1 MATKSF
7 TKIILLCLNL
17 NYTKSVLTVP
27 KLLNMQRF
35 LEFCEFCTDAQSK
48 IISNLE
54 NVERDLSTGSNTK
67 FVLDPWSRGRPESS
81 VEGEGIT
88 SVLQRGN
95 VFEKAAVSTTFT
107 SGILSLERAKAISG
121 RKMDPNNQSNNLVG
135 TKYYAAALSLVLHS
149 KSPKVPTFRSDIRY
163 FELDD
168 GTGWFGGG
176 ADLTPYLLFESDA
189 KSFHNSLKK
198 TCDKYSK
205 TLYPQMKKNCDNYF
219 YIPSRGE
226 HRGIGGVF
234 FDDLECIDELSNSNT
249 INSKSSEL
257 DLVKKFTYDIC
268 NTFMPSYL
276 PIVYE
281 RHNLP
286 YTEDERHWQ
295 LLRRGRYIE
304 FNMLYDRGV
313 KFGLVPGGRIEAVM
327 VSCPP
332 LVAWDY
338 NYIPKE
344 GKESELMKILKTPI
358 DWV

>member
-1 MATKSF
+1 
-7 TKIILLCLNL
+7 
-17 NYTKSVLTVP
+17 
-27 KLLNMQRF
+27 
-35 LEFCEFCTDAQSK
+35 
-48 IISNLE
+48 
-54 NVERDLSTGSNTK
+54 
-67 FVLDPWSRGRPESS
+67 
-81 VEGEGIT
+81 
-88 SVLQRGN
+88 
-95 VFEKAAVSTTFT
+95 
-107 SGILSLERAKAISG
+107 
-121 RKMDPNNQSNNLVG
+121 
-135 TKYYAAALSLVLHS
+135 
-149 KSPKVPTFRSDIRY
+149 
-163 FELDD
+163 
-168 GTGWFGGG
+168 
-176 ADLTPYLLFESDA
+176 
-189 KSFHNSLKK
+189 
-198 TCDKYSK
+198 
-205 TLYPQMKKNCDNYF
+205 MKKNCDNYF

-234 FDDLECIDELSNSNT
+234 FDDLECVDGSNNSNK
-249 INSKSSEL
+249 IKSKNAEL

-344 GKESELMKILKTPI
+344 GKESELMKILKAPI